1 MREQRPAVILLVIF
15 LLSAVLLLK
24 LFSIQVLDDSFLKRA
39 ESNAIQR
46 VVDHPYRGLVYD
58 RTGKLMVFNNP
69 IFDLMVVPREF
80 NVGDTTRF
88 CELFRISKEDL
99 ILGFNAA
106 KSYSQVKP
114 SPLIKQLSTKDFARI
129 QDFLVDYPGLFIL
142 TRAVRSYPTP
152 TAAHALGYIGEIS
165 AGQLE
170 RDTIT
175 RYYSQGDYVGLS
187 GLEKYYENELRGNK
201 GVKYKMVNVR
211 GMDKGPFKEGEYDT
225 ISIAGKNI
233 TSTIDLE
240 LQRYGE
246 LLMAGKTGSV
256 VAIEPKTGEILA
268 MISAPFYDPNQLTG
282 AEFGKTFQLLNGD
295 NSKPLFN
302 RPIMATYPPGSI
314 FKIVQSLIGLQDG
327 VLTPNSTFA
336 CNKSLVACHNHPNPV
351 NLFGAIRNSCNP
363 YYHQAFRQIIN
374 REVSSNTFKDTEIGL
389 NAWREKVLK
398 FGLGGPLGIDMSG
411 EKGGDIPSSKLYDRI
426 YGAGHWKYSTIYSL
440 SIGQGEMQVTPLQMA
455 NLAAIFANK
464 GYFYT
469 PHLVK
474 AIDGDNK
481 KIPAKFLEKHSAGID
496 ARHFD
501 LIQDAMVEALYGTAN
516 RAVMKD
522 LVIAG
527 KTGTAQNPHGEDHS
541 VFIAFAP
548 KDNPTIAIAVYVE
561 NAGWG
566 GRAAASTAS
575 LLIEKYI
582 RRTIS
587 RPDLQDYV
595 IAGNFVN

>member
-1 MREQRPAVILLVIF
+1 MRDQRPAVILLVIF
-15 LLSAVLLLK
+15 LLSGILLVK
-24 LFSIQVLDDSFLKRA
+24 LFAIQVLDDSFLKRA

-46 VVDHPYRGLVYD
+46 IVDHPYRGLVYD
-58 RTGKLMVFNNP
+58 RSDKLMVFNNP

-80 NVGDTTRF
+80 HLKDTTKF
-88 CELFRISKEDL
+88 CALFRISKEQL
-99 ILGFNAA
+99 IEGYNSA
-106 KSYSQVKP
+106 KSYSKVKP
-114 SPLIKQLSTKDFARI
+114 SPLIKQLSNTDFARI

-142 TRAVRSYPTP
+142 TRSVRSYPSP

-165 AGQLE
+165 ASQLK
-170 RDTIT
+170 RDTLS
-175 RYYSQGDYVGLS
+175 YYSQGDYIGLS

-211 GMDKGPFKEGEYDT
+211 GIDKGPFKEGQYDT
-225 ISIAGKNI
+225 ISIAGKNL
-233 TSTIDLE
+233 TSTIDLD
-240 LQRYGE
+240 LQQFGE

-282 AEFGKTFQLLNGD
+282 AEFGKTYKVLNTD

-314 FKIVQSLIGLQDG
+314 FKIVQSLIGLQEG
-327 VLTPNSTFA
+327 ILTPNSTFA
-336 CNKSLVACHNHPNPV
+336 CNRSLVACHNHPNPV

-389 NAWREKVLK
+389 NAWREKVMK
-398 FGLGGPLGIDMSG
+398 FGLGTPLGIDMSG

-426 YGAGHWKYSTIYSL
+426 YGSGKWKYSTIYSL
-440 SIGQGEMQVTPLQMA
+440 SIGQGEMTVTPLQMA

-464 GYFYT
+464 GYYYT
-469 PHLVK
+469 PHLIKEV
-474 AIDGDNK
+474 DGDPK
-481 KIPAKFLEKHSAGID
+481 KIPAKFQEKHAVGID
-496 ARHFD
+496 AIHFD

-527 KTGTAQNPHGEDHS
+527 KTGTAQNSQGEDHS

-575 LLIEKYI
+575 LMIEKYI
-582 RRTIS
+582 RKTIS
-587 RPDLQDYV
+587 RPELQDYV
-595 IAGNFVN
+595 IAGNFMN

>member
-1 MREQRPAVILLVIF
+1 MKDQRPAIILLFIF
-15 LLSAVLLLK
+15 LVSGVLLVK
-24 LFSIQVLDDSFLKRA
+24 LFAIQVLDDSFLKRA

-46 VVDHPYRGLVYD
+46 IVDHPYRGLVYD

-88 CELFRISKEDL
+88 CELFRISKEEL
-99 ILGFNAA
+99 IEGYNAA
-106 KSYSQVKP
+106 KSYSKVKP

-142 TRAVRSYPTP
+142 TRSVRSYPTP
-152 TAAHALGYIGEIS
+152 TSAHALGYIGEIS

-170 RDTIT
+170 KDTIS
-175 RYYSQGDYVGLS
+175 YYSQGDYIGLS
-187 GLEKYYENELRGNK
+187 GLEKYYEDVLRGQK

-211 GMDKGPFKEGEYDT
+211 GVDKGPFKEGEYDT
-225 ISIAGKNI
+225 ISVAGQNL
-233 TSTIDLE
+233 TSTIDLD

-246 LLMAGKTGSV
+246 FLMNGKTGSV

-282 AEFGKTFQLLNGD
+282 AEFGKTYKKLTGD

-314 FKIVQSLIGLQDG
+314 FKIVQSLIGLQEG

-336 CNKSLVACHNHPNPV
+336 CNRSLVNCHNHPNPV

-389 NAWREKVLK
+389 NAWRENVLK
-398 FGLGGPLGIDMSG
+398 FGLGGPLGMDMSG

-426 YGAGHWKYSTIYSL
+426 YGAGRWKYSTIYSL

-464 GYFYT
+464 GYFFT

-474 AIDGDNK
+474 AINGNPK
-481 KIPAKFLEKHSAGID
+481 KIPSKFQEKHSVGVD
-496 ARHFD
+496 ERHFD
-501 LIQDAMVEALYGTAN
+501 LIQDAMVEAVSGTAG

-548 KDNPTIAIAVYVE
+548 KENPRIAIAVYVE

-566 GRAAASTAS
+566 GRAAAITAS
-575 LLIEKYI
+575 LMIEKYI

-587 RPDLQDYV
+587 RPELQDYV
-595 IAGNFVN
+595 IAGNFMN

>member
-1 MREQRPAVILLVIF
+1 MRDQRPAVILLVIF
-15 LLSAVLLLK
+15 LLSGVLLVK
-24 LFSIQVLDDSFLKRA
+24 LFAIQVLDDSFLKRA

-46 VVDHPYRGLVYD
+46 IVDHPYRGLVYD
-58 RTGKLMVFNNP
+58 RSGKLMVFNNP

-80 NVGDTTRF
+80 HLTDTTKF
-88 CELFRISKEDL
+88 CALFRISKEQL
-99 ILGFNAA
+99 IEGYNSA
-106 KSYSQVKP
+106 KSYSKVKP
-114 SPLIKQLSTKDFARI
+114 SPLIKQLSNTDFARI

-142 TRAVRSYPTP
+142 TRSVRSYPSP

-165 AGQLE
+165 AGQLK
-170 RDTIT
+170 RDTLS
-175 RYYSQGDYVGLS
+175 YYSQGDYIGLS
-187 GLEKYYENELRGNK
+187 GLEKYYENELRGKK

-211 GMDKGPFKEGEYDT
+211 GIDKGPFKEGQYDT
-225 ISIAGKNI
+225 ISIAGKNL
-233 TSTIDLE
+233 TSTIDLD
-240 LQRYGE
+240 LQQFGE

-282 AEFGKTFQLLNGD
+282 AEFGKTYKVLNTD

-314 FKIVQSLIGLQDG
+314 FKIVQSLIGLQEG
-327 VLTPNSTFA
+327 ILTPNSTFA
-336 CNKSLVACHNHPNPV
+336 CNRSLVACHNHPNPV

-389 NAWREKVLK
+389 NAWREKVMK
-398 FGLGGPLGIDMSG
+398 FGLGTPLGIDMSG

-426 YGAGHWKYSTIYSL
+426 YGSGKWKYSTIYSL
-440 SIGQGEMQVTPLQMA
+440 SIGQGEMTVTPLQMA

-464 GYFYT
+464 GYYYT
-469 PHLVK
+469 PHLIKEV
-474 AIDGDNK
+474 DGDPK
-481 KIPAKFLEKHSAGID
+481 KIPAKFQEKHSVGID
-496 ARHFD
+496 ALHFD

-527 KTGTAQNPHGEDHS
+527 KTGTAQNSQGEDHS

-548 KDNPTIAIAVYVE
+548 KDNPKIAIAVYVE

-575 LLIEKYI
+575 LMIEKYI
-582 RRTIS
+582 RKTIS
-587 RPDLQDYV
+587 RPELQDYV
-595 IAGNFVN
+595 IAGNFMN

>member
-1 MREQRPAVILLVIF
+1 MKDQRPTVILFVIF
-15 LLSAVLLLK
+15 FVGTVLLIK
-24 LFSIQVLDDSFLKRA
+24 LFMIQVVDDSFMKRA
-39 ESNAIQR
+39 ENNAIQR

-58 RTGKLMVFNNP
+58 RNGKLMVFNNP

-80 NVGDTTRF
+80 TLTDTVRF
-88 CELFRISKEDL
+88 CTLFNVSKEEL
-99 ILGFNAA
+99 IEGYNAA
-106 KSYSQVKP
+106 KNYSRVKP
-114 SPLIKQLSTKDFARI
+114 SPLIKQISNADFARI
-129 QDFLVDYPGLFIL
+129 QDFLVDYPGLFIM
-142 TRAVRSYPTP
+142 TRSVRAYPTP
-152 TAAHALGYIGEIS
+152 TASHALGYIGEIS
-165 AGQLE
+165 ATQLE
-170 RDTIT
+170 RDSLG
-175 RYYSQGDYVGLS
+175 YYDQGDYVGLS
-187 GLEKYYENELRGNK
+187 GLERYYEEELRGTK

-211 GMDKGPFKEGEYDT
+211 GVDKGPFKEGEYDT
-225 ISIAGKNI
+225 ISVAGKNI

-246 LLMAGKTGSV
+246 LLMNGKTGSV

-282 AEFGKTFQLLNGD
+282 AAFGKTFQKLNVD
-295 NSKPLFN
+295 ASKPLFN

-314 FKIVQSLIGLQDG
+314 FKIVQSLIGLQEG
-327 VLTPNSTFA
+327 VLTPETTFS
-336 CNKSLVACHNHPNPV
+336 CNRSLVACHNHPSPV

-398 FGLGGPLGIDMSG
+398 FGLGSPLGVDMSG
-411 EKGGDIPSSKLYDRI
+411 EKGGDIPSSALYDRI
-426 YGAGHWKYSTIYSL
+426 YGSGRWKYSTIYSL

-464 GYFYT
+464 GYYYT
-469 PHLVK
+469 PHLIK
-474 AIDGDNK
+474 EMDGDAK
-481 KIPAKFLEKHSAGID
+481 KIPAKFQQRHEVGVD
-496 ARHFD
+496 ARHFN
-501 LIQDAMVEALYGTAN
+501 LIQDAMAEALYGTAN
-516 RAVMKD
+516 RAVIED

-548 KDNPTIAIAVYVE
+548 KEDPKIAIAVYVE

-575 LLIEKYI
+575 LMIEKYI
-582 RRTIS
+582 KGKIT
-587 RPDLQDYV
+587 RPELQEYV
-595 IAGNFVN
+595 LAGNFIY

>member
-1 MREQRPAVILLVIF
+1 MRDQRPAIILLVIF
-15 LLSAVLLLK
+15 LLSGILLIK
-24 LFSIQVLDDSFLKRA
+24 LFAIQVLDDSFLKRA

-46 VVDHPYRGLVYD
+46 IVDHPYRGLVYD
-58 RTGKLMVFNNP
+58 RSGKLMVFNNP

-80 NVGDTTRF
+80 HLKDTAKF
-88 CELFRISKEDL
+88 CELFRISKEQL
-99 ILGFNAA
+99 IEGYNSA
-106 KSYSQVKP
+106 KSYSKVKP
-114 SPLIKQLSTKDFARI
+114 SPLIKQLSNTDFARI

-142 TRAVRSYPTP
+142 TRSVRSYPSP

-165 AGQLE
+165 AGQLG
-170 RDTIT
+170 RDTLS
-175 RYYSQGDYVGLS
+175 YYSQGDYVGLS
-187 GLEKYYENELRGNK
+187 GLEKYYEKELRGNK

-211 GMDKGPFKEGEYDT
+211 GMDKGPFKEGQYDT
-225 ISIAGKNI
+225 ISIAGKNL
-233 TSTIDLE
+233 TSTIDLD
-240 LQRYGE
+240 LQQFGE

-282 AEFGKTFQLLNGD
+282 AEFGKTYKVLNTD

-314 FKIVQSLIGLQDG
+314 FKIVQSLIGLQEG
-327 VLTPNSTFA
+327 ILTPNSTFS

-351 NLFGAIRNSCNP
+351 NFFGAIRNSCNP

-389 NAWREKVLK
+389 NAWRESVLK
-398 FGLGGPLGIDMSG
+398 FGLGAPLGIDMSG

-464 GYFYT
+464 GYYYT
-469 PHLVK
+469 PHLIKEV
-474 AIDGDNK
+474 DGDPK
-481 KIPAKFLEKHSAGID
+481 KIPAKFQEKRFVGVD

-501 LIQDAMVEALYGTAN
+501 LIQEAMVEAIYGTAA
-516 RAVMKD
+516 RAVMTD

-548 KDNPTIAIAVYVE
+548 KDNPKIAIAVYVE

-575 LLIEKYI
+575 LMIEKYI
-582 RRTIS
+582 RKTIS
-587 RPDLQDYV
+587 RPELQDYV
-595 IAGNFVN
+595 IAGNFIY

>member
-15 LLSAVLLLK
+15 SLSAVLLIK

-46 VVDHPYRGLVYD
+46 IVDHPYRGLVYD
-58 RTGKLMVFNNP
+58 RRGKLMVFNNP
-69 IFDLMVVPREF
+69 IFDLMVVPKEF
-80 NVGDTTRF
+80 NVGDTARF
-88 CELFRISKEDL
+88 CELFRISKEEL
-99 ILGFNAA
+99 ITSYNAA
-106 KSYSQVKP
+106 KSYSRVKP

-142 TRAVRSYPTP
+142 TRAVRSYPIP
-152 TAAHALGYIGEIS
+152 AAAHALGYIGEIS

-170 RDTIT
+170 RDTLT

-211 GMDKGPFKEGEYDT
+211 GVDKGPFKEGEYDT
-225 ISIAGKNI
+225 LSVAGKNI
-233 TSTIDLE
+233 TSTIDLD

-282 AEFGKTFQLLNGD
+282 AEFGKTYRKLNND

-314 FKIVQSLIGLQDG
+314 FKIVQSLIGLQEG
-327 VLTPNSTFA
+327 ILTPNSTFA
-336 CNKSLVACHNHPNPV
+336 CNRSLVACHNHPNPV

-398 FGLGGPLGIDMSG
+398 FGLGGPLGMDMSG

-440 SIGQGEMQVTPLQMA
+440 SIGQGEMTVTPLQMA

-464 GYFYT
+464 GYYYT

-474 AIDGDNK
+474 AINGNPK
-481 KIPAKFLEKHSAGID
+481 NIPAKFQEKHSVGID

-501 LIQDAMVEALYGTAN
+501 LIQDAMAEALYGTAN

-587 RPDLQDYV
+587 RPELQDYV
-595 IAGNFVN
+595 IAGNFMN

>member
-1 MREQRPAVILLVIF
+1 MRDQRPAVIQLVIF
-15 LLSAVLLLK
+15 LLSGILLVK
-24 LFSIQVLDDSFLKRA
+24 LFAIQVLDDSFLKRA

-46 VVDHPYRGLVYD
+46 IVDHPYRGLVYD
-58 RTGKLMVFNNP
+58 RSGKLMVFNNP

-80 NVGDTTRF
+80 HLKDTAKF
-88 CELFRISKEDL
+88 CALFRISKEQL
-99 ILGFNAA
+99 IEGYNSA
-106 KSYSQVKP
+106 KSYSKVKP
-114 SPLIKQLSTKDFARI
+114 SPLIKQLSNTDFARI

-142 TRAVRSYPTP
+142 TRSVRSYPSP

-170 RDTIT
+170 RDTLS
-175 RYYSQGDYVGLS
+175 YYSQGDYVGLS
-187 GLEKYYENELRGNK
+187 GLEKYYEKELRGNK

-211 GMDKGPFKEGEYDT
+211 GMDKGPFKEGQYDT
-225 ISIAGKNI
+225 ISIAGKNL
-233 TSTIDLE
+233 TSTIDLD
-240 LQRYGE
+240 LQQFGE

-282 AEFGKTFQLLNGD
+282 AEFGKTYKVLNAD

-314 FKIVQSLIGLQDG
+314 FKIVQSLIGLQEG
-327 VLTPNSTFA
+327 ILTPNSTFA
-336 CNKSLVACHNHPNPV
+336 CNRSLVACHNHPNPV

-389 NAWREKVLK
+389 NAWRERVLK
-398 FGLGGPLGIDMSG
+398 FGLGAPLGIDLSG

-464 GYFYT
+464 GYYYT
-469 PHLVK
+469 PHLIKEV
-474 AIDGDNK
+474 DGDPK
-481 KIPAKFLEKHSAGID
+481 KIPAKFQEKKFVGVD
-496 ARHFD
+496 AHHFD
-501 LIQDAMVEALYGTAN
+501 LIQEAMVEAIYGTAA
-516 RAVMKD
+516 RAVMTD

-548 KDNPTIAIAVYVE
+548 KDNPKIAIAVYVE

-575 LLIEKYI
+575 LMIEKYI
-582 RRTIS
+582 RKTIS
-587 RPDLQDYV
+587 RPELQDYV
-595 IAGNFVN
+595 IAGNFIY